1 MTDVNPLLNST
12 LAGQIAQKL
21 DAADGTKD
29 GKIEKSIWDAFAK
42 EHGGKT
48 IKESIDV
55 ESAMNSITTY
65 VVKGA
70 KSSGK
75 GINDLAQEWLNK
87 DYAPATESG
96 TGAAEGAS
104 AGDKS
109 GEAGAA
115 QGAAAAAEEEKAPAA
130 EETTPENTTNS
141 VQKDFD
147 SVKVNI
153 WRKQLSE
160 ITKAQKEAQA
170 IVKEL
175 KALEQE
181 DRAAKAGKPGAKML
195 NNPQGRDKL
204 INILKRINKNNVVY
218 VVHSFP
224 QIATM
229 IDDID
234 LMGAGLDQNDVYKYV
249 LKHLVNKAKE
259 LKLPT
264 KYHGE
269 CMKMSLDEMKKTI
282 KDLKTKILDANNR
295 QVRVVNQFN
304 KDLPKI
310 RKTFDDANRFLAEVA
325 NMNPKPAID
334 SGHNEEGDYDWKQA
348 NLPDGRWIEVQYDK
362 NGEIT
367 RIMISHDTTPNKNS
381 DGSTYDGAD
390 VEYTKDKAK
399 YDTYQNNSAW
409 EGSITSGYDFEK
421 LKAVAKKIFG

>member
-1 MTDVNPLLNST
+1 MTDVNPLQNST

-65 VVKGA
+65 VVKCA
-70 KSSGK
+70 KSAGK

-96 TGAAEGAS
+96 TGAAEGE
-104 AGDKS
+104 D
-109 GEAGAA
+109 
-115 QGAAAAAEEEKAPAA
+115 GAAAAAEEEKAPAA

-153 WRKQLSE
+153 SRKQLPE
-160 ITKAQKEAQA
+160 ITKAQQEAQA
-170 IVKEL
+170 IVADL
-175 KALEQE
+175 K
-181 DRAAKAGKPGAKML
+181 KMYNEKFVSGENGCKYNL
-195 NNPQGRDKL
+195 YSTTQGRDALVKV
-204 INILKRINKNNVVY
+204 LKRINTDNVAY
-218 VVHSFP
+218 VVNSFP

-234 LMGAGLDQNDVYKYV
+234 LMGAGLDKNDVYKYV

-264 KYHGE
+264 KYHRE
-269 CMKMSLDEMKKTI
+269 CMKMSLDEMKQTI
-282 KDLKTKILDANNR
+282 MDLKTKILDANNR
-295 QVRVVNQFN
+295 QVREGNQFN
-304 KDLPKI
+304 KELPKI

-325 NMNPKPAID
+325 NMNPKPEIK
-334 SGHNEEGDYDWKQA
+334 SGHHEEGDYDWKGTT
-348 NLPDGRWIEVQYDK
+348 LPDGRWIEVHYDK

-367 RIMISHDTTPNKNS
+367 KILISHDTTPNKNS
-381 DGSTYDGAD
+381 DGSTFDGAD
-390 VEYTKDKAK
+390 VKYTKDKAQ
-399 YDTYQNNSAW
+399 YDTYKKNSVF
-409 EGSITSGYDFEK
+409 EGAITSGYDFEK
-421 LKAVAKKIFG
+421 LKALAKKIFG

>member
-1 MTDVNPLLNST
+1 MTEVNPLLNKT

-29 GKIEKSIWDAFAK
+29 GKIEKSVWDAFAQ

-48 IKESIDV
+48 VNEFIDV
-55 ESAMNSITTY
+55 ETAMNSITTY
-65 VVKGA
+65 VIKGA
-70 KSSGK
+70 GK
-75 GINDLAQEWLNK
+75 AGKAVNDLAQEWLNK
-87 DYAPATESG
+87 DYALSAGSG
-96 TGAAEGAS
+96 SAPAEGA
-104 AGDKS
+104 ADDT
-109 GEAGAA
+109 
-115 QGAAAAAEEEKAPAA
+115 AAAPPKEEKTPAA
-130 EETTPENTTNS
+130 ENTTNS

-153 WRKQLSE
+153 SRKQLPE
-160 ITKAQKEAQA
+160 ITKAQQEAQA

-181 DRAAKAGKPGAKML
+181 DRDAKAGKPGAKLL
-195 NNPQGRDKL
+195 NNIQGRDKL
-204 INILKRINKNNVVY
+204 INILKRINQNNVVY
-218 VVHSFP
+218 VVNSFP

-234 LMGAGLDQNDVYKYV
+234 LMGAGLDKNDVYKYV

-282 KDLKTKILDANNR
+282 TDLKTKILDANNR
-295 QVRVVNQFN
+295 QVREGNQFN

-325 NMNPKPAID
+325 NMNPKPAIS
-334 SGHNEEGDYDWKQA
+334 SGHNEEGDYDWKCTT
-348 NLPDGRWIEVQYDK
+348 LPDGRWIEVYYDK
-362 NGEIT
+362 EGEIKE
-367 RIMISHDTTPNKNS
+367 ILISYDTTPDKETN
-381 DGSTYDGAD
+381 GSTFDGAE
-390 VEYTKDKAK
+390 VRYTKNKAW
-399 YDTYQNNSAW
+399 YDTDKNNNDW

-421 LKAVAKKIFG
+421 LKAIAEKIFG